1 MENGKGKREKGARL
15 ALAVLFS
22 IFLFPVSAWAS
33 TFYISSS
40 LGEDARTSTQ
50 AQSKTTPWAHA
61 PGMKNWTGTYTPV
74 AGDRFVFYGGDTW
87 TIASFQWHITWSG
100 NSSQQIYFGVDPT
113 WYNAGVCGASWCR
126 PIFDFQNTIVSSSG
140 GVSAVGVWLSG
151 NYITLDSIEF
161 LHFELPNANLRS
173 QFRADTVHGPDTG
186 SGTLAYG
193 DIIENCYFKDW
204 GMEGTVA
211 PGTSA
216 DTGGAGS
223 IGGFLDNGT
232 GSNGLQLL
240 GNIFDDQNG
249 SCGSPTTGCY
259 TGGGIAAGYVTKNNI
274 CRYANN
280 CFALFVPGGLFE
292 SNVVHDMYLST
303 DQASGSDSGNHEN
316 QIYGKCWGYLI
327 GNVVYSNPAGATLQ
341 LDPSSQCQ
349 IAGQTFYTAN
359 NMFDMT
365 GSYSQCWVDRGNWS
379 FYHYNDTCKTPGS
392 ASYMTRSEVGSGCP
406 ADIHITNAHVILDS
420 YAGTTAPQT
429 TSSTGAS
436 ITAFANVDSGCTTS
450 VSVTTSVAQS
460 TAAANAQGYSLSN
473 GWQPSSGS
481 NVSVGKGTNE
491 TALCTGGLAPLCN
504 ALNYANLTLPGTAR
518 PPSGAWD
525 VGAYQFGVPMLHP
538 AIPPSNLMLSAH

>member
-1 MENGKGKREKGARL
+1 MRRA
-15 ALAVLFS
+15 
-22 IFLFPVSAWAS
+22 FLFLAALLLAGSARAG

-40 LGEDARTSTQ
+40 LGSDSRSSTQ

-74 AGDRFVFYGGDTW
+74 AGDRFIFYGGDTW
-87 TIASFQWHITWSG
+87 TIASFQWHITSSG

-113 WYNAGVCGASWCR
+113 WFNAGVCGAVWCR

-140 GVSAVGVWLSG
+140 GVSAVGVWISG
-151 NYITLDSIEF
+151 NYITLDNIEF

-173 QFRADTVHGPDTG
+173 QFRADTIHGPDTG
-186 SGTLAYG
+186 SNTLAYG
-193 DIIENCYFKDW
+193 EIIENCLFKDW

-223 IGGFLDNGT
+223 IGGFLDDGT
-232 GSNGLQLL
+232 THGLQLL
-240 GNIFDDQNG
+240 NNTFDDQNG

-259 TGGGIAAGYVTKNNI
+259 TGGGIAAGYITKNNI

-292 SNVVHDMYLST
+292 ANVIHDMYLST
-303 DQASGSDSGNHEN
+303 DQAGGSDSGNHEN

-327 GNVVYSNPAGATLQ
+327 GNLVYATPAGATLQ
-341 LDPSSQCQ
+341 LDPASNCQ

-359 NMFDMT
+359 NVFDLT

-392 ASYMTRSEVGSGCP
+392 ATYMTRSEVGSGCP
-406 ADIHITNAHVILDS
+406 TDIHIINAHVVLDS

-436 ITAFANVDSGCTTS
+436 ITAFANVDSGCTTA

-460 TAAANAQGYSLSN
+460 TAGANAQGYSLSN
-473 GWQPSSGS
+473 GWQPTSGS
-481 NVSVGKGTNE
+481 NATVGKGTNE
-491 TALCTGGLAPLCN
+491 TALCTGLLAPLCQ
-504 ALNYANLTLPGTAR
+504 ALNYANLTLPGTTR
-518 PPSGAWD
+518 PASGAWD
-525 VGAYQFGVPMLHP
+525 AGAYQFGVPVLHP
-538 AIPPSNLMLSAH
+538 AVPPLNLMLSAH